1 MDISGGVFM
10 NAMLRTLVCAGLV
23 APLLFSVACTVN
35 VDKGADG
42 KDKRVKIDTPLGGI
56 HVNTDQA
63 AAANPGLP
71 VYPGSAVV
79 PDKDGD
85 KAADIHMGFG
95 PWQLRVKVVSY
106 STPDGQ
112 DKVLSF
118 YRSALGGPKSVIEC
132 RGDAPVGSPAR
143 TPQGL
148 SCTDDDQREHVHN
161 DSSDILLKAGS
172 KRHQQLLAIEKA
184 ASQPAGGPTKFSTIL
199 LDLPAQSDEG
209 RQTD

>member
-1 MDISGGVFM
+1 MPT
-10 NAMLRTLVCAGLV
+10 ALRVLASFCLAAAFVLTA
-23 APLLFSVACTVN
+23 ACTLN
-35 VDKGADG
+35 VDKGANG
-42 KDKRVKIDTPLGGI
+42 RDKRVKIDTPLGGI

-71 VYPGSAVV
+71 VYPGATVV

-95 PWQLRVKVVSY
+95 PWQLRVKVVTY

-112 DKVLSF
+112 NRVLSF
-118 YRSALGGPKSVIEC
+118 YRNSLGGPKSVVEC
-132 RGDAPVGSPAR
+132 QGHTAVGNPTR

-148 SCTDDDQREHVHN
+148 TCSDDGEHETVHAD
-161 DSSDILLKAGS
+161 DSDLMLKAGS
-172 KRHQQLLAIEKA
+172 KHHQQLLAIEN
-184 ASQPAGGPTKFSTIL
+184 ASTQPAAGPTKFTTIL
-199 LDLPAQSDEG
+199 LDLPNESDEN